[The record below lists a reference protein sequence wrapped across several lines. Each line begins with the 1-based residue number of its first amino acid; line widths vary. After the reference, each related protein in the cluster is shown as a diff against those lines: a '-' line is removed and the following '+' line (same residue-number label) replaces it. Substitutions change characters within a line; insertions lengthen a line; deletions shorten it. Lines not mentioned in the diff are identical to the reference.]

1 MTSPVKRLAVIVSIS
16 TVTLLAQPNR
26 IIVPID
32 TGKPVV
38 LKGNRHPNALPQYDQ
53 GRVDPTLAIN
63 YITLLL
69 KPSPDQQASL
79 DQLLADQQDP
89 SSPSHHKWLTP
100 EQFADRFGASRGDIA
115 KIVTWLESQGLTVN
129 DVARGRHW
137 ISFTGKAE
145 QIDRAFRTE
154 IHRYGVDGE
163 THFANASE
171 PSIPSALANVVGG
184 FAGLDDFFP
193 RRRSHRK
200 KLLPEFNIGRQH
212 LLAPDD
218 LATIYN
224 IAPLY
229 NAGID
234 GTGQKLV
241 IVGSTAIDLG
251 DIQAFRA
258 LFNLPP
264 NDPQLV
270 LAGSEPGSNSGNIGE
285 ADLDIEWSGAVARNA
300 TILYV
305 YGRNIN
311 TAIQYAIDQ
320 NLAPVIS
327 ISFGNCEQNLAPTL
341 RSIAQQGNAQ
351 GITLIAASGD
361 SGAAACDT
369 AFSRPQAT
377 KGPAVSFPASMPEVT
392 AVGGAQFNEG
402 NDNYWSVSNNA
413 SSALAISYIP
423 ETAWNETDATG
434 LAASGGGAS
443 ILYPKP
449 AWQSGPGVPSDNA
462 RDVPDLVL
470 SAGDHDGYL
479 IVSQANNFVA
489 SGTSAAAPSF
499 AGIVTLLNQYVVS
512 TGAQAQPGLGNINPA
527 LYRLAQTSPNAFHD
541 IVGGDNMVPCWQAS
555 PGCSAGAFGF
565 QAGPGYDLATGL
577 GSVDAYNLITQWNS
591 QSTGTSIALAAN
603 PSRVTLNSTMQL
615 TATVSAASGGPLS
628 GSVSFNLGDTGLGAA
643 PLIVS
648 GAAASATLTIYGSM
662 LPIGAGTITAIYSG
676 DGQHSGSSASIAI
689 NVSAPA
695 ANSAVIP
702 SITPN
707 PVFAFENLS
716 GSNRLTS
723 WIYTVRLTEVAGV
736 PTTLTD
742 YTINGVSFASQ
753 IVSYFGRA
761 TIAANG
767 TLSAANLTLTN
778 LTPPETVVFG
788 FSGVDA
794 DGQKW
799 SQQLSVPF
807 YGAPPTEDFYVFAE
821 RPTIV
826 VQDPNADHS
835 CQWSQQLNVQELYG
849 VPHRLTRLVAGG
861 VDISNQIQ
869 QIFGTTQVAPFGGL
883 YGKLCWTGITPPQ
896 TSNLQLDGVTLSASF
911 RGPAA
916 SPIPITV
923 SPAQITLSVADSSQ
937 TETASAAIDFGGNL
951 TQAWTINK
959 FPLNVTNNWLTISPN
974 SGTGPAQLN
983 LQASAAGLANGVYTA
998 TVIVTA
1004 PNSAPGYA
1012 NVTVVFVVGASSTT
1026 TIDSAAN
1033 AASRAGAF
1041 APGMLMT
1048 ISGSQ
1053 LAPATVQAKIFPLGL
1068 SMAGVSATVNGI
1080 AAPVSAVAPDQLT
1093 IQIPYE
1099 TGAGP
1104 AVLGVNN
1111 NGQVAAYSFQVAPS
1125 APGIFTDQH
1134 GGLVPVASGRPGQ
1147 TLVMSITGE
1156 GDTSPAL
1163 ANGSTPALGTSQS
1176 RLPSPRLPVTMTIG
1190 GIPAQI
1196 ISASIPSG
1204 FVGKTQ
1210 ISFKIP
1216 LDAAP
1221 GVQPVVVT
1229 VGGIDSPPANLTV
1242 TP

>member
-1 MTSPVKRLAVIVSIS
+1 MNSPVKRLAVIVSIS
-16 TVTLLAQPNR
+16 TATLLAQQDR
-26 IIVPID
+26 IVAPLD
-32 TGKPVV
+32 PTSRVV
-38 LKGNRHPNALPQYDQ
+38 LRGNVHAKAQPLYDR
-53 GRVDPTLAIN
+53 GRVDPTLEIS
-63 YITLLL
+63 YVTLLL
-69 KPSPDQQASL
+69 KPSPDQQVSL
-79 DQLLADQQDP
+79 DRLLADQQEP

-100 EQFADRFGASRGDIA
+100 EQFADRFGASSGDIA
-115 KIVTWLESQGLTVN
+115 KIAAWLEAQGLTVN

-145 QIDRAFRTE
+145 LVDRAFRTE

-163 THFANASE
+163 THFANATE

-184 FAGLDDFFP
+184 FNGLDDFSLKP
-193 RRRSHRK
+193 QGLRK
-200 KLLPEFNIGRQH
+200 KLLPEFNLGRQH

-229 NAGID
+229 SAGID

-241 IVGSTAIDLG
+241 IVGTTGIDLG

-270 LAGSEPGSNSGNIGE
+270 LVGPDPGTSSGALGE

-300 TILYV
+300 TVVYV
-305 YGRNIN
+305 YGRNID
-311 TAIQYAIDQ
+311 TLIQYAIDQ

-327 ISFGNCEQNLAPTL
+327 ISLGNCEQNLNPTL
-341 RSIAQQGNAQ
+341 RSVAQQGNAQ

-361 SGAAACDT
+361 SGAAACD
-369 AFSRPQAT
+369 APFSRPQAT
-377 KGPAVSFPASMPEVT
+377 QGMAVSFPASLPEVT

-402 NDNYWSVSNNA
+402 GDNYWSAANTA
-413 SSALAISYIP
+413 SSASALSYIP

-434 LAASGGGAS
+434 LASSGGGAS

-470 SAGDHDGYL
+470 SAAGHDGYL
-479 IVSQANNFVA
+479 IVSQASNFIA
-489 SGTSAAAPSF
+489 FGTSAAAPSF
-499 AGIVTLLNQYVVS
+499 AGIVALLNQYVVS

-541 IVGGDNMVPCWQAS
+541 ITDGDNMVPCWQAS
-555 PGCSAGAFGF
+555 PGCSAGAFGY
-565 QAGPGYDLATGL
+565 QAAPGYDLATGL

-591 QSTGTSIALAAN
+591 SSTGTTVVLTAN
-603 PSRVTLNSTMQL
+603 SANVALNSSMQL
-615 TATVSAASGGPLS
+615 TATVSASSGGPI
-628 GSVSFNLGDTGLGAA
+628 GGTVSFNLGDTALGAA
-643 PLIVS
+643 PLTVS
-648 GAAASATLTIYGSM
+648 DANASATLTVYGSV
-662 LPIGAGTITAIYSG
+662 LPIGGGTITAIYSG
-676 DGQHSGSSASIAI
+676 DGQHSGSSASIAV

-702 SITPN
+702 AITPN
-707 PVFAFENLS
+707 PVFGFEQLS
-716 GSNRLTS
+716 GTNRLIS
-723 WIYTVRLTEVAGV
+723 WTYSVRLKEVAGV

-742 YTINGVSFASQ
+742 YTINGVSHASQ
-753 IVSYFGRA
+753 IVSYFGKA

-778 LTPPETVVFG
+778 LTVPETVVFG

-826 VQDPNADHS
+826 VQDPNADPS

-861 VDISNQIQ
+861 ADISNQIQ

-883 YGKLCWTGITPPQ
+883 YGKFCWTGITPPQ
-896 TSNLQLDGVTLSASF
+896 TNTLQLDGVTLSASF

-916 SPIPITV
+916 SPIPNTV
-923 SPAQITLSVADSSQ
+923 SPARVTLSVADSSQ
-937 TETASAAIDFGGNL
+937 TATASVAIDFAGNL

-959 FPLNVTNNWLTISPN
+959 FPLNVTNNWLTISPT

-1012 NVTVVFVVGASSTT
+1012 NVTVVLVVGASSTT
-1026 TIDSAAN
+1026 TIASAAN
-1033 AASRAGAF
+1033 AASLAGSF

-1048 ISGSQ
+1048 VSGSQ

-1068 SMAGVSATVNGI
+1068 RWRESRQPSMV
-1080 AAPVSAVAPDQLT
+1080 
-1093 IQIPYE
+1093 
-1099 TGAGP
+1099 
-1104 AVLGVNN
+1104 
-1111 NGQVAAYSFQVAPS
+1111 
-1125 APGIFTDQH
+1125 
-1134 GGLVPVASGRPGQ
+1134 
-1147 TLVMSITGE
+1147 
-1156 GDTSPAL
+1156 
-1163 ANGSTPALGTSQS
+1163 
-1176 RLPSPRLPVTMTIG
+1176 
-1190 GIPAQI
+1190 
-1196 ISASIPSG
+1196 
-1204 FVGKTQ
+1204 
-1210 ISFKIP
+1210 
-1216 LDAAP
+1216 
-1221 GVQPVVVT
+1221 
-1229 VGGIDSPPANLTV
+1229 
-1242 TP
+1242 

>member
-1 MTSPVKRLAVIVSIS
+1 
-16 TVTLLAQPNR
+16 
-26 IIVPID
+26 
-32 TGKPVV
+32 
-38 LKGNRHPNALPQYDQ
+38 LKGIRHPKALPQYDQ
-53 GRVDPTLAIN
+53 GRVDPSLELS
-63 YITLLL
+63 YVTLLL

-79 DQLLADQQDP
+79 DRLLADQQDP

-100 EQFADRFGASRGDIA
+100 EQFADRFGASSTDIA
-115 KIVTWLESQGLTVN
+115 KIVAWLESQGLTVN

-137 ISFTGKAE
+137 ISFTGKAD

-154 IHRYGVDGE
+154 IHRYTLDGE
-163 THFANASE
+163 THYANASE
-171 PSIPSALANVVGG
+171 PSIPAALANVVGG
-184 FAGLDDFFP
+184 FAGLDDFVMQP
-193 RRRSHRK
+193 RSNRK
-200 KLLPEFNIGRQH
+200 KLLPEYNLGRQH

-224 IAPLY
+224 ITPLY
-229 NAGID
+229 TAGID
-234 GTGQKLV
+234 GSGQKIV
-241 IVGSTAIDLG
+241 IVGATGIDLG

-258 LFNLPP
+258 LFKLPP
-264 NDPQLV
+264 SDPQLV
-270 LAGSEPGSNSGNIGE
+270 LVGSDPGTSPGALAE

-300 TILYV
+300 TIVYV
-305 YGRNIN
+305 YGRSIN
-311 TAIQYAIDQ
+311 AAIQYAVDQ

-327 ISFGNCEQNLAPTL
+327 ISFGNCEQNLAPAL
-341 RSIAQQGNAQ
+341 RSVAQQGNAQ

-361 SGAAACDT
+361 SGAAACD
-369 AFSRPQAT
+369 APFSRPQAT
-377 KGPAVSFPASMPEVT
+377 QGMAVSFPASMPEVT

-402 NDNYWSVSNNA
+402 GDTYWSGANTD
-413 SSALAISYIP
+413 SSASALSYIP
-423 ETAWNETDATG
+423 EIAWNETAATG
-434 LAASGGGAS
+434 LASSGGGAS

-462 RDVPDLVL
+462 RDVPDVVL
-470 SAGDHDGYL
+470 SAAGHDGYFG
-479 IVSQANNFVA
+479 ISQASNFIF
-489 SGTSAAAPSF
+489 SGTSAAAPAF
-499 AGIVTLLNQYVVS
+499 AGIVALLNQYAVS

-541 IVGGDNMVPCWQAS
+541 ITSGDNMVPCWQAS
-555 PGCSAGAFGF
+555 SGCSAGAFGY
-565 QAGPGYDLATGL
+565 QAATGYDLATGL
-577 GSVDAYNLITQWNS
+577 GSVDAYNLITQWNT
-591 QSTGTSIALAAN
+591 QSTGTTIELTAN
-603 PSRVTLNSTMQL
+603 PSSVTLNSAMQL
-615 TATVSAASGGPLS
+615 TAAVSAPSGGPIS
-628 GSVSFNLGDTGLGAA
+628 GSVSFNLGNTALGSVPLTGG
-643 PLIVS
+643 
-648 GAAASATLTIYGSM
+648 SATLTVYGSV
-662 LPIGAGTITAIYSG
+662 LPIGPGTITAIYSG
-676 DGQHSGSSASIAI
+676 DGQHSGSSATIAI
-689 NVSAPA
+689 TVGAPA

-716 GSNRLTS
+716 GANRLTS
-723 WIYTVRLTEVAGV
+723 WTYSVRLKEVAGV

-753 IVSYFGRA
+753 IVSYFGKA
-761 TIAANG
+761 AIAANG
-767 TLSAANLTLTN
+767 TLSAGNLTLTN
-778 LTPPETVVFG
+778 LTAPETVVFG

-807 YGAPPTEDFYVFAE
+807 YGAPPTEDYYVFSE
-821 RPTIV
+821 RPTTV

-861 VDISNQIQ
+861 VDISNRIQ

-896 TSNLQLDGVTLSASF
+896 TSNLQLDDVTLSASF

-923 SPAQITLSVADSSQ
+923 SPAQVTLSVADSSQ
-937 TETASAAIDFGGNL
+937 TATASVAIDFAGSL
-951 TQAWTINK
+951 KQAWTINK
-959 FPLNVTNNWLTISPN
+959 FPLNVTNNWLTISTT

-983 LQASAAGLANGVYTA
+983 LQASAAGMANGVYTA

-1012 NVTVVFVVGASSTT
+1012 NVTVVFVVGASPTT
-1026 TIDSAAN
+1026 GITGAAN

-1048 ISGSQ
+1048 VSGSQ
-1053 LAPATVQAKIFPLGL
+1053 LAPATVQARTFPLAL
-1068 SMAGVSATVNGI
+1068 SMAGVSATVNGVN
-1080 AAPVSAVAPDQLT
+1080 APVTAVAPDQLT

-1125 APGIFTDQH
+1125 APGIFTDQNS
-1134 GGLVPVASGRPGQ
+1134 GLLPVASGRPGQ
-1147 TLVMSITGE
+1147 TLVMSITGD

-1163 ANGSTPALGTSQS
+1163 ANGSTPPLGTSQS

-1196 ISASIPSG
+1196 ISASIPNG

-1210 ISFKIP
+1210 ISFKVP